1 MADLASKLKSA
12 ASRLEPG
19 WSEASLQGL
28 AHETSRRL
36 VRRRRVTSLVGVAAG
51 LLLVLGVVSLVRAPQ
66 GPRVE
71 VASTGEVVVHDAPS
85 VRTLVIDDVETRLE
99 VVAGAARFSVEPQG
113 PRRVVVLAGRVQ
125 VDVVGTVFVV
135 ERRANEVRVAV
146 DEGVVQVSFDGVVQ
160 RHVRAGEVS
169 LFDEASLA
177 ARPAAERPNGPTT
190 AAAGEVARRD
200 ASAAGRAAGVVEVVS
215 SPAPGTSGVLPATG
229 SQPAERS
236 GASNPPRGPKA
247 GKKPQPPAPDAPW
260 RDLAAQGAFD
270 EAWRALQATTPRDE
284 PDDLLRAADV
294 ARLSGHAA
302 GAVVPL
308 ERVVERF
315 PDDARA
321 PLAAFTLGRLFL
333 EDLGAPARAAT
344 AFERARALAPRGP
357 LAADALAREVEALAK
372 SDAKARARERARE
385 YLERWPRGPRA
396 AAVRQ
401 WGGVPEE

>member
-19 WSEASLQGL
+19 WSEAALQGL
-28 AHETSRRL
+28 ARETSRRL
-36 VRRRRVTSLVGVAAG
+36 VRRRRVTAAVALCAGV
-51 LLLVLGVVSLVRAPQ
+51 LLLVGVVSLVRAPA

-85 VRTLVIDDVETRLE
+85 VRTLVIDDAETRLE

-135 ERRANEVRVAV
+135 ERRAREVRVAV
-146 DEGVVQVSFDGVVQ
+146 DEGVVRVSFDGVVQ

-169 LFDEASLA
+169 LFDEAALA
-177 ARPAAERPNGPTT
+177 AGPAAERPNEPT
-190 AAAGEVARRD
+190 
-200 ASAAGRAAGVVEVVS
+200 AAGVEAAPRDTSAAEREAGVAGVVP
-215 SPAPGTSGVLPATG
+215 SPAPGSRPT
-229 SQPAERS
+229 ERS
-236 GASNPPRGPKA
+236 GASNPARGPKA

-302 GAVVPL
+302 AAVAPL

-315 PDDARA
+315 PGDARA

-372 SDAKARARERARE
+372 SDSKARALERARQ
-385 YLERWPRGPRA
+385 YLELWPRGPRA

-401 WGGVPEE
+401 WGGVREE